1 MNKAKDYLINDE
13 YVTQGEAQKILN
25 MYRPTLIR
33 YTRLLG
39 ITGEKQGRCVFYRRT
54 EIERILSIRGNIVS
68 IATELIERETGK
80 QVRLV

>member
-25 MYRPTLIR
+25 MYRPTFIR

-39 ITGEKQGRCVFYRRT
+39 ITGEKQGRCVFYRRA
-54 EIERILSIRGNIVS
+54 EIERIQSIRGNIVS